1 MKKIT
6 GKALSLVLSLAL
18 VVSSF
23 SASFAF
29 ASTKTMSG
37 IVNKQLHDDLYLVNG
52 GTDRTIDLNDA
63 LVDPAATLQTS
74 TRKDVDS
81 AKVAAISHVSG
92 SSLVSLSLSGT
103 DDETATLKLKSSTA
117 DGTEVISVLYSGDY
131 TDDDGNEYTVKAR
144 KNVTVHVYDKD
155 SVVFGEA
162 GFAGGSSAVDFPDDF
177 KTFAKTKN
185 FEKGIGIYVAEP
197 TEGSTPSA
205 AADLQEVYL
214 TSKLSGTVGSL
225 PTSGVVYSIS
235 VTSGS
240 DNVSLQDLTDTPV
253 AFNSATTAGALQA
266 VIGKTLTTAGTAW
279 NATSNPYTKDGT
291 TTNVAITLKKV
302 DSSGSIS
309 TDSADKY
316 VLKTKVEDKV
326 DVDTAWHNV
335 NSTGSTPATFTVD
348 KEDGKTRIAD
358 LKTDTSTGAKNL
370 DVTGSVLVF
379 PVGTEKVTVDENTNL
394 KGIEGT
400 VGKAG
405 TDGLVIGD
413 GRVTYVDVDNGNVE
427 LSDGKVGDITTAEDV
442 PGTTDDAG
450 DVTVNSGSTGKID
463 THNLASAA
471 VKIYGGTVGDVYS
484 KSSIEIDANDSDTN
498 VTTGQ
503 LKAPSETIYSDEAT
517 VTVGSIL
524 AQADDGTIYLTG
536 SDVAVK
542 AINLDSRNTNLILG
556 DDNNAFTGSI
566 PAPTNAT
573 NATFETSNSDTTAKV
588 SGDLKVDTINLD
600 SDTTATFDGNITADT
615 IEGDGTMVIKAGNL
629 YVSGSVSSTR
639 LKLSDPTLAAG
650 TTVFKADS
658 DAVDTSDFDTYGF
671 TLAKSQGTNVD
682 TFKIDTLSFAG
693 LQINKSS
700 STIAKGY
707 SETFTASA
715 YPGGTSLPEGYT
727 IGWELDGGSSDV
739 FALTT
744 ADNTATVTV
753 NSIDPDFA
761 SENKTTLTAT
771 LYDADGYA
779 VDTSDYG
786 NATCDITAV
795 ALPPIVSDTTSNFS
809 IAPGASYTFKI
820 TSATQ
825 PVVTAGTAGVFTV
838 TDVGKSGNDY
848 FVKITAIGKVG
859 AEAGIY
865 VNGAKLL
872 VASIKSGI
880 TSDTTSDITVKKG
893 ASYTYKITAP
903 SAPTFAVGT
912 ANVLTYKLTS
922 QSGNNYFYQITAV
935 GAAGAKAG
943 VYVNGQ
949 KINAV
954 TVG

>member
-18 VVSSF
+18 VASSF

-29 ASTKTMSG
+29 ASTKTLTG
-37 IVNKQLHDDLYLVNG
+37 IVNKQLNDDIYLVNG
-52 GTDRTIDLNDA
+52 GDNRTIDLNAA
-63 LVDPAATLQTS
+63 LVDAGTTLQTS
-74 TRKDVDS
+74 TRDDVDS

-92 SSLVSLSLSGT
+92 SSLVSLSLTGD

-131 TDDDGNEYTVKAR
+131 SDSDGNEYTIKAR

-162 GFAGGSSAVDFPDDF
+162 GFTEPTGNVGDAVNFPDDF
-177 KTFAKTKN
+177 ETFAKTRN
-185 FEKGIGIYVAEP
+185 YEKGVGIYVAEP
-197 TEGSTPSA
+197 ATSSA
-205 AADLQEVYL
+205 AADLQPVYL
-214 TSKLSGTVGSL
+214 TSKTSGTVTGL

-240 DNVSLQDLTDTPV
+240 DDVHLQGLTDAPTQFDASTTP
-253 AFNSATTAGALQA
+253 GAIQA
-266 VIGKTLTTAGTAW
+266 VVGKTLTHVTTP
-279 NATSNPYTKDGT
+279 ATPWDASTNRYTKDAS
-291 TTNVAITLKKV
+291 TTNVAFTLKKV

-309 TDSADKY
+309 TDSDDKY

-326 DVDTAWHNV
+326 DVKTASLNV
-335 NSTGSTPATFTVD
+335 GSAVATTFTVD

-370 DVTGSVLVF
+370 DVTGSILVF
-379 PVGTEKVTVDENTNL
+379 PDTTAKVTVDEDTNL

-400 VGKAG
+400 VGNASS
-405 TDGLVIGD
+405 DGLVIGD
-413 GRVTYVDVDNGNVE
+413 GRVTYVDVDDGNVE
-427 LSDGKVGDITTAEDV
+427 LSDGKVGDITTSEN
-442 PGTTDDAG
+442 GSSTTAG

-484 KSSIEIDANDSDTN
+484 KSSIEIDANDEDTN

-524 AQADDGTIYLTG
+524 AQADDGTITLKG

-556 DDNNAFTGSI
+556 DDGDAFTGSI

-573 NATFETSNSDTTAKV
+573 NATLETSNSDTTATV
-588 SGDLKVDTINLD
+588 SGDLKIDTLNFD
-600 SDTTATFDGNITADT
+600 TDTTATFTGNITADT
-615 IEGDGTMVIKAGNL
+615 IEGDGTMVVKAGNL

-639 LKLSDPTLAAG
+639 LKLSDSTLAAG

-658 DAVDTSDFDTYGF
+658 DAVDTDDFDTYGF
-671 TLAKSQGTNVD
+671 TLAKSEGTNVD

-715 YPGGTSLPEGYT
+715 YPGGTSLPTGYT
-727 IGWELDGGSSDV
+727 IGWELDGGNSDV

-753 NSIDPDFA
+753 NSIDPNFA

-771 LYDADGYA
+771 LYDEDGYE
-779 VDTSDYG
+779 VDSSDYG

-795 ALPPIVSDTTSNFS
+795 AVPPIVSDTTSNFS

-865 VNGAKLL
+865 VNGTKLL